1 MVHIRRRA
9 ELNVL
14 FGHVISQRTTVSVV
28 VVMSMVSAGLSLAQP
43 ILVRE
48 LIGRVSNSSP
58 LGILPFCLGIMVVIG
73 GVVGGV
79 LQYLIQ
85 RTAETAIRMS
95 RYRVIDHIL
104 RLPAPQIDRR
114 RVGDLV
120 SRVSNDTTTIRN
132 MLSQGLVESIAGLF
146 TLAGA
151 IVAMVLIDLPLFA
164 AAAAG
169 AAVCAII
176 VVIAATRR
184 IEMASIDLQNALGR
198 LTASMDRAVRAIRT
212 IRAANAT
219 RREASRVKGEV
230 DNVWRVGLRV
240 ARTTALVAP
249 VSSVAM
255 HVSLLVVLGLGG
267 LRVAAGVLAVADL
280 VSFIMFLFL
289 LIMPLGQL
297 FGTIVAV
304 GEALGGAAKIAE
316 IIGIQREDIA
326 GNTGSGGGAR
336 FYRCYCR
343 V

>member
-1 MVHIRRRA
+1 M
-9 ELNVL
+9 
-14 FGHVISQRTTVSVV
+14 
-28 VVMSMVSAGLSLAQP
+28 
-43 ILVRE
+43 
-48 LIGRVSNSSP
+48 
-58 LGILPFCLGIMVVIG
+58 
-73 GVVGGV
+73 
-79 LQYLIQ
+79 
-85 RTAETAIRMS
+85 
-95 RYRVIDHIL
+95 
-104 RLPAPQIDRR
+104 
-114 RVGDLV
+114 GDLV

-326 GNTGSGGGAR
+326 GNTGSGEAHVSTDVIVEFDNVSFSYSVNSEIPGEGRSCTLNDLSFCVRRGQKVAIVGPSGAGKTTILNLIAR
-336 FYRCYCR
+336 FYDPECGTIF
-343 V
+343 

>member
-1 MVHIRRRA
+1 
-9 ELNVL
+9 
-14 FGHVISQRTTVSVV
+14 
-28 VVMSMVSAGLSLAQP
+28 
-43 ILVRE
+43 
-48 LIGRVSNSSP
+48 
-58 LGILPFCLGIMVVIG
+58 
-73 GVVGGV
+73 
-79 LQYLIQ
+79 
-85 RTAETAIRMS
+85 
-95 RYRVIDHIL
+95 
-104 RLPAPQIDRR
+104 
-114 RVGDLV
+114 
-120 SRVSNDTTTIRN
+120 

-326 GNTGSGGGAR
+326 GNTGSGEAHVSTDVIVEFDNVSFSYSVNSEIPGEGRSCTLNDLSFCVRRGQKVAIVGPSGAGKTTILNLIAR
-336 FYRCYCR
+336 FYDPECGTIF
-343 V
+343 